1 MTAALL
7 AALLIGQS
15 LSAQAIDSGQVDRV
29 RKAVAGTPVA
39 QTVRADPRRP
49 LWSDEASL
57 PPYVKPGYPL
67 YHYDFLER
75 VTPEAFRASTLYPGY
90 KGSEITPQLK
100 DIFTRSGPELRRRQ
114 DASARKEVQRALATA
129 ARGGRI
135 D

>member
-7 AALLIGQS
+7 AALLIGQG
-15 LSAQAIDSGQVDRV
+15 LSAHTIDAAQVDRV
-29 RKAVAGTPVA
+29 RKAVAETPVA
-39 QTVRADPRRP
+39 QTVRADPPHP
-49 LWSDEASL
+49 LWSDEPSV
-57 PPYVKPGYPL
+57 PPYARPGYPL

-90 KGSEITPQLK
+90 RGPEITPQLK